1 MASEA
6 VSKKDVI
13 WGSFLDRIFMIFQ
26 TPTPGGVHAPRAATT
41 VRQKTI
47 QKTIRPNTRHDCE
60 AGSKML
66 HFGSHF

>member
-6 VSKKDVI
+6 VSKKRMML
-13 WGSFLDRIFMIFQ
+13 GSFLDRIFMIFQ
-26 TPTPGGVHAPRAATT
+26 TPRGGFHAPRAATT

-66 HFGSHF
+66 HFGSHS